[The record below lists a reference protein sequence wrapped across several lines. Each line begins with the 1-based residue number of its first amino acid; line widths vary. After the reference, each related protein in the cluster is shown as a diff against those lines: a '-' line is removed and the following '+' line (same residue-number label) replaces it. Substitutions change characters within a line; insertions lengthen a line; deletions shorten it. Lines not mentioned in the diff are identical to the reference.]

1 MKYIIMKN
9 DNQYIK
15 TNFEGKRTLVTN
27 IQLADRFDHDKAKSY
42 IINNISGKERPKCK
56 VIEDVNSQSLE
67 SSKDNKEN
75 TVNNFNS
82 ILYNNNEITDFIFND
97 DNFNWLTVC
106 EQFQSIISQLPYYK
120 ETLIEKLKLVEA
132 ERHDIDHRFEFP
144 KKNGKE
150 FNAVELVNLAKLKRE
165 TERKRRKI
173 KDELFLAGIFETSS
187 LEDFRN
193 NRVAGKVKGL
203 QNRKYAPRVLNE
215 LFE

>member
-1 MKYIIMKN
+1 MKYIIRKN

-15 TNFEGKRTLVTN
+15 TNFDGKRTLVTN

-42 IINNISGKERPKCK
+42 IINNISSKERSKYK
-56 VIEDVNSQSLE
+56 VVEDVNSQSLE
-67 SSKDNKEN
+67 FSKDDKED
-75 TVNNFNS
+75 TTNNSKN
-82 ILYNNNEITDFIFND
+82 IVYNNNEIIEFIFND
-97 DNFNWLTVC
+97 ENFNWLTVC
-106 EQFQSIISQLPYYK
+106 EQFQTIVSQLPCYK
-120 ETLIEKLKLVEA
+120 QMLEEKLKLVEA

-173 KDELFLAGIFETSS
+173 KDELLLAGIFENSS

-193 NRVAGKVKGL
+193 NRVVGKVRGL